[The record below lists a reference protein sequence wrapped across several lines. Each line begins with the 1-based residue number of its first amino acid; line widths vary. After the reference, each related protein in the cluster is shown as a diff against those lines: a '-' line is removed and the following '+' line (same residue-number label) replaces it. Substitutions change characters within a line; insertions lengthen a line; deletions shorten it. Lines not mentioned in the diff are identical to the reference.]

1 MKKKNIPSKDL
12 NTWFKFVKNL
22 PNIEDKE
29 KDKKILPTGTKKTL
43 DLHGFSLNEANT
55 AVHETLEDCFFKGI
69 KALKIITGKG
79 NRSEV
84 WKNPYI
90 SSELSVLKNSVPEF
104 IKIITGKGLRSKS
117 FNDPYK
123 SKDLSILKNSVPEYI
138 QNSDLKKYVIRITES
153 DSSDGGQ
160 GAIYVFLKNKF
171 R

>member
-55 AVHETLEDCFFKGI
+55 AVHEALEDCFFKGI

-79 NRSEV
+79 S
-84 WKNPYI
+84 
-90 SSELSVLKNSVPEF
+90 
-104 IKIITGKGLRSKS
+104 RSKS

-153 DSSDGGQ
+153 DPSDGGQ

>member
-43 DLHGFSLNEANT
+43 DLHGFSLSEANK

-79 NRSEV
+79 S
-84 WKNPYI
+84 
-90 SSELSVLKNSVPEF
+90 
-104 IKIITGKGLRSKS
+104 RSKS

-153 DSSDGGQ
+153 DPSDGGQ

>member
-22 PNIEDKE
+22 PNIKDKDKE

-43 DLHGFSLNEANT
+43 DLHGFSLNEANA
-55 AVHETLEDCFFKGI
+55 AVHEALEDCFFKGI

-79 NRSEV
+79 S
-84 WKNPYI
+84 
-90 SSELSVLKNSVPEF
+90 
-104 IKIITGKGLRSKS
+104 RSKS

-153 DSSDGGQ
+153 DPSDGGQ

>member
-22 PNIEDKE
+22 PNIEDKDKE
-29 KDKKILPTGTKKTL
+29 KDKKTLPTGTKKTL

-79 NRSEV
+79 S
-84 WKNPYI
+84 
-90 SSELSVLKNSVPEF
+90 
-104 IKIITGKGLRSKS
+104 RSKS

-153 DSSDGGQ
+153 DPSDGGQ

>member
-12 NTWFKFVKNL
+12 NTWFKFIKNL

-29 KDKKILPTGTKKTL
+29 KNKNTLHVATKKIL
-43 DLHGFSLNEANT
+43 DLHGFSLNEANKV
-55 AVHETLEDCFFKGI
+55 VHQTLEDCFFKGI
-69 KALKIITGKG
+69 KAL
-79 NRSEV
+79 
-84 WKNPYI
+84 
-90 SSELSVLKNSVPEF
+90 
-104 IKIITGKGLRSKS
+104 KIITGKGLRSKS

-138 QNSDLKKYVIRITES
+138 QNSDLKKYVIRIREA
-153 DSSDGGQ
+153 DPSDGGQ

>member
-29 KDKKILPTGTKKTL
+29 KDKKTLPTGTKKTL

-79 NRSEV
+79 S
-84 WKNPYI
+84 
-90 SSELSVLKNSVPEF
+90 
-104 IKIITGKGLRSKS
+104 RSKS

-153 DSSDGGQ
+153 DPSDGGQ

>member
-1 MKKKNIPSKDL
+1 VKKKNISSKDL

-29 KDKKILPTGTKKTL
+29 KDKKTLPTGTKKTL
-43 DLHGFSLNEANT
+43 DLHGFSLNEANKV
-55 AVHETLEDCFFKGI
+55 VHQTLEDCFFKGI

-79 NRSEV
+79 S
-84 WKNPYI
+84 
-90 SSELSVLKNSVPEF
+90 
-104 IKIITGKGLRSKS
+104 RSKS

-138 QNSDLKKYVIRITES
+138 QNSDLKKYVIRIREA
-153 DSSDGGQ
+153 DPLDGGQ

>member
-55 AVHETLEDCFFKGI
+55 AVHQTLEDCFFKGI

-79 NRSEV
+79 S
-84 WKNPYI
+84 
-90 SSELSVLKNSVPEF
+90 
-104 IKIITGKGLRSKS
+104 RSKS

-123 SKDLSILKNSVPEYI
+123 SKDFSILKNSVPEYI

-153 DSSDGGQ
+153 DPSDGGQ

>member
-29 KDKKILPTGTKKTL
+29 KDKKILSTRTKKTL
-43 DLHGFSLNEANT
+43 DLHGFSLNEANKV
-55 AVHETLEDCFFKGI
+55 VHQTLEDCFFKGI

-79 NRSEV
+79 S
-84 WKNPYI
+84 
-90 SSELSVLKNSVPEF
+90 
-104 IKIITGKGLRSKS
+104 RSKS

-138 QNSDLKKYVIRITES
+138 QNSDLKKYVIRIREA
-153 DSSDGGQ
+153 DPLDGGQ

>member
-43 DLHGFSLNEANT
+43 DLHGFSLSEANT
-55 AVHETLEDCFFKGI
+55 VVHETLEDCFLKGI
-69 KALKIITGKG
+69 RALKIITGKG
-79 NRSEV
+79 S
-84 WKNPYI
+84 
-90 SSELSVLKNSVPEF
+90 
-104 IKIITGKGLRSKS
+104 RSKN

-153 DSSDGGQ
+153 DPSDGGQ

>member
-1 MKKKNIPSKDL
+1 VKKKNIPSKDL

-43 DLHGFSLNEANT
+43 DLHGFSLSEANT
-55 AVHETLEDCFFKGI
+55 VVHETLEDCFLKGI
-69 KALKIITGKG
+69 RALKIITGKG
-79 NRSEV
+79 S
-84 WKNPYI
+84 
-90 SSELSVLKNSVPEF
+90 
-104 IKIITGKGLRSKS
+104 RSKN

-138 QNSDLKKYVIRITES
+138 QNSDLKKYVIRIREA
-153 DSSDGGQ
+153 DPSDGGQ

>member
-22 PNIEDKE
+22 PNIKDKDKE

-79 NRSEV
+79 S
-84 WKNPYI
+84 
-90 SSELSVLKNSVPEF
+90 
-104 IKIITGKGLRSKS
+104 RSKS

-153 DSSDGGQ
+153 DPSDGGQ

>member
-55 AVHETLEDCFFKGI
+55 AVHETLEDCFLKGI
-69 KALKIITGKG
+69 KAL
-79 NRSEV
+79 
-84 WKNPYI
+84 
-90 SSELSVLKNSVPEF
+90 
-104 IKIITGKGLRSKS
+104 KIITGKGLRSKS

-153 DSSDGGQ
+153 DPSDGGQ

>member
-29 KDKKILPTGTKKTL
+29 KDKKTLPTRTKKTL

-79 NRSEV
+79 S
-84 WKNPYI
+84 
-90 SSELSVLKNSVPEF
+90 
-104 IKIITGKGLRSKS
+104 RSKS

-153 DSSDGGQ
+153 DPSDGGQ

>member
-29 KDKKILPTGTKKTL
+29 KDKKILSTRTKKTL
-43 DLHGFSLNEANT
+43 DLHGFSLSEANT
-55 AVHETLEDCFFKGI
+55 VVHETLEDCFLKGI
-69 KALKIITGKG
+69 RALKIITGKG
-79 NRSEV
+79 S
-84 WKNPYI
+84 
-90 SSELSVLKNSVPEF
+90 
-104 IKIITGKGLRSKS
+104 RSKN

-138 QNSDLKKYVIRITES
+138 QNSDLKKYVIRIREA
-153 DSSDGGQ
+153 DPSDGGQ

>member
-43 DLHGFSLNEANT
+43 DLHGFSLSEANT
-55 AVHETLEDCFFKGI
+55 VVHETLEDCFLKGI
-69 KALKIITGKG
+69 RALKIITGKG
-79 NRSEV
+79 S
-84 WKNPYI
+84 
-90 SSELSVLKNSVPEF
+90 
-104 IKIITGKGLRSKS
+104 RSKN

-138 QNSDLKKYVIRITES
+138 QNSDLKKYVIQIREA
-153 DSSDGGQ
+153 DPSDGGQ

>member
-79 NRSEV
+79 S
-84 WKNPYI
+84 
-90 SSELSVLKNSVPEF
+90 
-104 IKIITGKGLRSKS
+104 RSKS

-153 DSSDGGQ
+153 DPSDGGQ

>member
-1 MKKKNIPSKDL
+1 VKKKNIPSKDL

-29 KDKKILPTGTKKTL
+29 KDKKTLPTGTKKIL
-43 DLHGFSLNEANT
+43 DLHGFSLNEANKV
-55 AVHETLEDCFFKGI
+55 VHQTLEDCFFKGI

-79 NRSEV
+79 S
-84 WKNPYI
+84 
-90 SSELSVLKNSVPEF
+90 
-104 IKIITGKGLRSKS
+104 RSKS

-138 QNSDLKKYVIRITES
+138 QNSDLKKYVIRIREA
-153 DSSDGGQ
+153 DPLDGGQ

>member
-1 MKKKNIPSKDL
+1 VKKKNIPSKDL

-29 KDKKILPTGTKKTL
+29 KDKKTLPTGTKKTL
-43 DLHGFSLNEANT
+43 DLHGFSLNEANKV
-55 AVHETLEDCFFKGI
+55 VHQTLEDCFFKGI

-79 NRSEV
+79 S
-84 WKNPYI
+84 
-90 SSELSVLKNSVPEF
+90 
-104 IKIITGKGLRSKS
+104 RSKS

-138 QNSDLKKYVIRITES
+138 QNSDLKKYVIRIREA
-153 DSSDGGQ
+153 DPLDGGQ

>member
-1 MKKKNIPSKDL
+1 VKKKNIPSKDL

-79 NRSEV
+79 S
-84 WKNPYI
+84 
-90 SSELSVLKNSVPEF
+90 
-104 IKIITGKGLRSKS
+104 RSKS

-153 DSSDGGQ
+153 DPSDGGQ

>member
-29 KDKKILPTGTKKTL
+29 KDKKTLPTGTKKTL
-43 DLHGFSLNEANT
+43 DLHGFSLNEANK
-55 AVHETLEDCFFKGI
+55 AVHQTLEDCFFKGI
-69 KALKIITGKG
+69 KAL
-79 NRSEV
+79 
-84 WKNPYI
+84 
-90 SSELSVLKNSVPEF
+90 
-104 IKIITGKGLRSKS
+104 KIITGKGLRSKS

-123 SKDLSILKNSVPEYI
+123 SKDFSILKNSVPEYI
-138 QNSDLKKYVIRITES
+138 QNSDLKKYVIRIREA
-153 DSSDGGQ
+153 DPLDGGQ

>member
-29 KDKKILPTGTKKTL
+29 KDKKTLPTGTKKTL
-43 DLHGFSLNEANT
+43 DLHGFSLNEANKV
-55 AVHETLEDCFFKGI
+55 VHQTLEDCFFKGI
-69 KALKIITGKG
+69 KAL
-79 NRSEV
+79 
-84 WKNPYI
+84 
-90 SSELSVLKNSVPEF
+90 
-104 IKIITGKGLRSKS
+104 KIITGKGLRSKS

-138 QNSDLKKYVIRITES
+138 QNSDLKKYVLRISEA
-153 DSSDGGQ
+153 DPSDGGQ

>member
-79 NRSEV
+79 
-84 WKNPYI
+84 
-90 SSELSVLKNSVPEF
+90 
-104 IKIITGKGLRSKS
+104 LRSKS

-153 DSSDGGQ
+153 DPSDGGQ